1 MMKTFVQFE
10 LIPTLRLEA
19 MQGLSLKT
27 SNFTLNCLFNN
38 YNVFIPGPIVFGN
51 IVMVNKGTCAI
62 WDNSYFAFGR
72 YARFKPRIIEFC
84 NLILY
89 LIFIM
94 FLYHCQ

>member
-1 MMKTFVQFE
+1 MMKTNTFVQFE

-51 IVMVNKGTCAI
+51 IVMVNLKEPTQ
-62 WDNSYFAFGR
+62 F
-72 YARFKPRIIEFC
+72 ET
-84 NLILY
+84 NLTLR
-89 LIFIM
+89 LETMRGLSLETSNFVT
-94 FLYHCQ
+94 